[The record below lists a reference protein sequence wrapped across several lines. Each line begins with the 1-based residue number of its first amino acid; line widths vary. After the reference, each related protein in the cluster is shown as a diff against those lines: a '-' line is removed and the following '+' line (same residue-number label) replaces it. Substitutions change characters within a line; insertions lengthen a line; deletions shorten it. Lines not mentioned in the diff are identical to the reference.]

1 MVSEKKRK
9 SKTGF
14 CDDRMVLCRSS
25 QLLGNAFSPFFVVR
39 SILKASPIFFIYIVL
54 LLSLSRYTYAADIE
68 AVLDSADGTS
78 SFKVQ
83 DSAATDALTVDSEG
97 KMIVGHA
104 TAVDGSEML
113 KLQNAGGDFSIF
125 VYSGV
130 CENNVIAEI
139 GDMCVNEASGLV
151 YIKRADGGAATGWR
165 ETAVTVPAVTGTEF
179 LGSAAIAWSDI
190 YVRAIRTDAGQNL
203 TIDTAGGTINI
214 DDTTIDLAT
223 QTVDVTL
230 KADEVDGLNFDSNTV
245 SIDAQNNRVGF
256 GDAAPLATV
265 HVGSGGALANID
277 GSNDLFVNGDI
288 EADGTIFATTVS
300 AGTIIGS
307 IDADLTPGSVVFGD
321 ATGAIDEDNANLFFD
336 NTNNYFGIG
345 TAVPAAKLE
354 VEVEAGENQQAV
366 IIDSARVDQIAIDIT
381 AGQTSADIINVSAS
395 ALTTGVGFDI
405 SNADALVTGTI
416 ASFKSNSAD
425 ASARTLVQI
434 TNDNAAAAGATVLG
448 IHQDGAELALDV
460 NATANDDV
468 VRIQAANANFTND
481 ALFIQSAEED
491 TGAFNFI
498 KLTSDSD
505 GAPDDEL
512 TIAQDGTI
520 TTDGNLI
527 VSGSS
532 TLSGPIIDVSNQTV
546 DVTLNNAVD
555 AFNFNNNA
563 LSIDALN
570 QRVGIGN
577 AAPDAALHVGTGAT
591 GSVDLADGP
600 GDVYI
605 ENDLEV
611 DGNVWLGDA
620 SVDNIEIRGSMVYN
634 ASIDLDG
641 NVLSLD
647 SDGDTSLTADTD
659 DQIDI
664 AIGGVDDFVFTK
676 DQMDVTGAQ
685 IVNVGTIDAGAVAL
699 EITATTEVVVNEDSE
714 DVDLRVESNNQTDM
728 FIVDAGV
735 DRVGINTAAP
745 AAGLTIGAG
754 TNDYA
759 SGIDDLYVT
768 GVLEV
773 DGSVWLGDAA
783 VDNITING
791 DMIYNSSIDLNG
803 NRLTLDADGDT
814 YVQADTDDQIDVA
827 LGNVDEFSFT
837 KDQLDVTGAQ
847 IVNVGTIDA
856 GAVVLEIT
864 ATTEVVVNEDSED
877 VDLRVESDNQADMFI
892 VDAGADRVGINT
904 AAPAAG
910 LTIGAGTND
919 YASGID
925 DLYVTGVL
933 EVDGSVWLGDAAVDN
948 ITINGDMIYNSSIDL
963 NGNRLTLD
971 ADGDTYVQADTDDQI
986 DVALGNVDE
995 FSFTKDQLDVMGA
1008 QIINIGTLEIDSTS
1022 STTHVIDLDATNL
1035 TTGSALGVTVDAS
1048 FADNSTVVNVTATDA
1063 TVSNNLK
1070 LLEIDTEAA
1079 DDLDVFAVNVTRTGG
1094 VSDASIYYD
1103 ETSDKWYLNQGDN
1116 VDVAVATA
1124 TSGGTTDGGAV
1135 TYVTDAADDLA
1146 VGGTDPSAT
1155 FYFDQSEGDLIINT
1169 GGISI
1174 QSDDEK
1180 LFFGAGDDASIYVDP
1195 SNDLFIANTASD
1207 EDISIVVNDGGVM
1220 TNMLFVDSSTSR
1232 IGIGTSTPSEQMN
1245 ISTALALGVDNV
1257 SSGYLN
1263 SADSLYFNVDS
1274 GGTKTGQGF
1283 YFAANRLRNSGG
1295 NELMVIKDDG
1305 RVGIGTTAPVEKL
1318 QISGS
1323 TSIDGSLLTTGS
1335 ISIDADNQYL
1345 YLGDAQDS
1353 SVYYDGTNFVINPS
1367 LVGAGSVLINQDQN
1381 AISFNIDSESST
1393 ANIISVDATELTSGA
1408 VIDATVDA
1416 SFADNAAVIN
1426 VTATDATVSNNLKLL
1441 EIDTEAADDLD
1452 VFAVNVTRTGGVS
1465 DASIYYDETSD
1476 KWYLNQ
1482 GDNVDV
1488 AVATGFSAGTTDAG
1502 AVTYVIGQT
1511 DDFAIGGATSAAD
1524 FFFDQGLGDLYIN
1537 TGSLSIKSDSE
1548 RIYFGASDD
1557 ASITYDGSNL
1567 DFTATGSIDFTDE
1580 NLITTGNISLGADNA
1595 RLYAGASQDASLYYD
1610 GSNLNV
1616 VATGSIDFTDENL
1629 KTVGSISLAND
1640 NSKLYAGLSQDSSVY
1655 FDGTDLI
1662 LLPNDGATTAQVKVV
1677 QNQNIDAMKIST
1689 TATTA
1694 DVIEVDGS
1702 TLTDGAILKATV
1714 DDTLSAGAAIVDI
1727 TGTAVNTDV
1736 RLMEISTTPV
1746 NDADVYLAYLER
1758 GANDATIY
1766 YDEATD
1772 LWWMNQGAGGADIQI
1787 ATASSGGS
1795 TTDGGAITYVTGQTD
1810 DFAVGGTTSAA
1821 DLFFDQS
1828 LGDLYLNTGSL
1839 SINFDN
1845 ENLITTGMATFGSTY
1860 QVVLGND
1867 AGSSAGDF
1875 NGAVAIDT
1883 TANQDYGLTITQSGN
1898 YPGVYVTDGSFTA
1911 VLVDQQGLV
1920 DEVGAGY

>member
-165 ETAVTVPAVTGTEF
+165 ETAVTVPEVTGTEF

-714 DVDLRVESNNQTDM
+714 DVDLRVESDNQADM
-728 FIVDAGV
+728 FIVDAGA

-754 TNDYA
+754 TNNYA
-759 SGIDDLYVT
+759 DQIDDLYVT
-768 GVLEV
+768 GDLEV

-827 LGNVDEFSFT
+827 LGNIDEFSFT

-856 GAVVLEIT
+856 GAVALEIT

-948 ITINGDMIYNSSIDL
+948 ITINGDMIYNASIDL

-971 ADGDTYVQADTDDQI
+971 VDGDTYVQADTDDQI
-986 DVALGNVDE
+986 DVALGDIDE

-1008 QIINIGTLEIDSTS
+1008 QI
-1022 STTHVIDLDATNL
+1022 
-1035 TTGSALGVTVDAS
+1035 
-1048 FADNSTVVNVTATDA
+1048 VNV
-1063 TVSNNLK
+1063 
-1070 LLEIDTEAA
+1070 
-1079 DDLDVFAVNVTRTGG
+1079 
-1094 VSDASIYYD
+1094 
-1103 ETSDKWYLNQGDN
+1103 
-1116 VDVAVATA
+1116 
-1124 TSGGTTDGGAV
+1124 GT
-1135 TYVTDAADDLA
+1135 
-1146 VGGTDPSAT
+1146 
-1155 FYFDQSEGDLIINT
+1155 I
-1169 GGISI
+1169 
-1174 QSDDEK
+1174 
-1180 LFFGAGDDASIYVDP
+1180 
-1195 SNDLFIANTASD
+1195 
-1207 EDISIVVNDGGVM
+1207 
-1220 TNMLFVDSSTSR
+1220 
-1232 IGIGTSTPSEQMN
+1232 
-1245 ISTALALGVDNV
+1245 
-1257 SSGYLN
+1257 
-1263 SADSLYFNVDS
+1263 
-1274 GGTKTGQGF
+1274 
-1283 YFAANRLRNSGG
+1283 
-1295 NELMVIKDDG
+1295 
-1305 RVGIGTTAPVEKL
+1305 
-1318 QISGS
+1318 
-1323 TSIDGSLLTTGS
+1323 
-1335 ISIDADNQYL
+1335 
-1345 YLGDAQDS
+1345 
-1353 SVYYDGTNFVINPS
+1353 
-1367 LVGAGSVLINQDQN
+1367 
-1381 AISFNIDSESST
+1381 
-1393 ANIISVDATELTSGA
+1393 
-1408 VIDATVDA
+1408 
-1416 SFADNAAVIN
+1416 
-1426 VTATDATVSNNLKLL
+1426 
-1441 EIDTEAADDLD
+1441 
-1452 VFAVNVTRTGGVS
+1452 
-1465 DASIYYDETSD
+1465 
-1476 KWYLNQ
+1476 
-1482 GDNVDV
+1482 
-1488 AVATGFSAGTTDAG
+1488 DAG
-1502 AVTYVIGQT
+1502 A
-1511 DDFAIGGATSAAD
+1511 D
-1524 FFFDQGLGDLYIN
+1524 GLGVAAGKGVDV
-1537 TGSLSIKSDSE
+1537 GEDRE
-1548 RIYFGASDD
+1548 DD
-1557 ASITYDGSNL
+1557 
-1567 DFTATGSIDFTDE
+1567 
-1580 NLITTGNISLGADNA
+1580 
-1595 RLYAGASQDASLYYD
+1595 
-1610 GSNLNV
+1610 
-1616 VATGSIDFTDENL
+1616 
-1629 KTVGSISLAND
+1629 
-1640 NSKLYAGLSQDSSVY
+1640 
-1655 FDGTDLI
+1655 
-1662 LLPNDGATTAQVKVV
+1662 
-1677 QNQNIDAMKIST
+1677 
-1689 TATTA
+1689 
-1694 DVIEVDGS
+1694 
-1702 TLTDGAILKATV
+1702 
-1714 DDTLSAGAAIVDI
+1714 
-1727 TGTAVNTDV
+1727 
-1736 RLMEISTTPV
+1736 
-1746 NDADVYLAYLER
+1746 
-1758 GANDATIY
+1758 
-1766 YDEATD
+1766 
-1772 LWWMNQGAGGADIQI
+1772 
-1787 ATASSGGS
+1787 
-1795 TTDGGAITYVTGQTD
+1795 
-1810 DFAVGGTTSAA
+1810 
-1821 DLFFDQS
+1821 
-1828 LGDLYLNTGSL
+1828 
-1839 SINFDN
+1839 
-1845 ENLITTGMATFGSTY
+1845 
-1860 QVVLGND
+1860 
-1867 AGSSAGDF
+1867 
-1875 NGAVAIDT
+1875 
-1883 TANQDYGLTITQSGN
+1883 
-1898 YPGVYVTDGSFTA
+1898 
-1911 VLVDQQGLV
+1911 
-1920 DEVGAGY
+1920 

>member
-783 VDNITING
+783 VNNIKINR

-847 IVNVGTIDA
+847 I
-856 GAVVLEIT
+856 
-864 ATTEVVVNEDSED
+864 
-877 VDLRVESDNQADMFI
+877 
-892 VDAGADRVGINT
+892 
-904 AAPAAG
+904 
-910 LTIGAGTND
+910 
-919 YASGID
+919 
-925 DLYVTGVL
+925 
-933 EVDGSVWLGDAAVDN
+933 
-948 ITINGDMIYNSSIDL
+948 
-963 NGNRLTLD
+963 
-971 ADGDTYVQADTDDQI
+971 
-986 DVALGNVDE
+986 
-995 FSFTKDQLDVMGA
+995 
-1008 QIINIGTLEIDSTS
+1008 INIGTLEIDSTS
-1022 STTHVIDLDATNL
+1022 STTHVIDLDVTNL

-1048 FADNSTVVNVTATDA
+1048 LADNSTVVNVTATDA

-1195 SNDLFIANTASD
+1195 SNDLFIAKTASD

-1452 VFAVNVTRTGGVS
+1452 VFAVNITRAGGVS
-1465 DASIYYDETSD
+1465 DASIYYDESSD
-1476 KWYLNQ
+1476 KWFVNQ
-1482 GDNVDV
+1482 GDGSEVPLS
-1488 AVATGFSAGTTDAG
+1488 TGFSAGTTDAG

-1677 QNQNIDAMKIST
+1677 QNQNIDAMKIAT

-1694 DVIEVDGS
+1694 DVIDVDGT
-1702 TLTDGAILKATV
+1702 TLTDGAIIKATV
-1714 DDTLSAGAAIVDI
+1714 DGTLSAGAAIVDI
-1727 TGTAVNTDV
+1727 TGTAVDTDV

-1772 LWWMNQGAGGADIQI
+1772 LWWMNQGAGAADIQI
-1787 ATASSGGS
+1787 ATGSSGGS
-1795 TTDGGAITYVTGQTD
+1795 TTDGGAITYVTG
-1810 DFAVGGTTSAA
+1810 
-1821 DLFFDQS
+1821 
-1828 LGDLYLNTGSL
+1828 
-1839 SINFDN
+1839 
-1845 ENLITTGMATFGSTY
+1845 
-1860 QVVLGND
+1860 
-1867 AGSSAGDF
+1867 
-1875 NGAVAIDT
+1875 
-1883 TANQDYGLTITQSGN
+1883 
-1898 YPGVYVTDGSFTA
+1898 
-1911 VLVDQQGLV
+1911 
-1920 DEVGAGY
+1920 

>member
-714 DVDLRVESNNQTDM
+714 DVDLRVESDDQADM
-728 FIVDAGV
+728 FIVDAGA

-754 TNDYA
+754 TNNYA

-768 GVLEV
+768 GNLEV

-791 DMIYNSSIDLNG
+791 EMIYNASIDLNG
-803 NRLTLDADGDT
+803 NRLTLDLDGDT
-814 YVQADTDDQIDVA
+814 YVEADTDDQIDIA
-827 LGNVDEFSFT
+827 IGGVDEVSFT

-856 GAVVLEIT
+856 GAVALEIT

-877 VDLRVESDNQADMFI
+877 VDLRVESNNQTDMFI
-892 VDAGADRVGINT
+892 VDAGVDRVGINT

-1452 VFAVNVTRTGGVS
+1452 VFAVNITRAGGVS
-1465 DASIYYDETSD
+1465 DPSIYYDESSD
-1476 KWYLNQ
+1476 KWFVNQ
-1482 GDNVDV
+1482 GDGSEVPLS
-1488 AVATGFSAGTTDAG
+1488 TGFSAGTTDAG

-1537 TGSLSIKSDSE
+1537 TGSLSIKSDDE

-1616 VATGSIDFTDENL
+1616 V
-1629 KTVGSISLAND
+1629 
-1640 NSKLYAGLSQDSSVY
+1640 
-1655 FDGTDLI
+1655 
-1662 LLPNDGATTAQVKVV
+1662 
-1677 QNQNIDAMKIST
+1677 
-1689 TATTA
+1689 
-1694 DVIEVDGS
+1694 
-1702 TLTDGAILKATV
+1702 
-1714 DDTLSAGAAIVDI
+1714 
-1727 TGTAVNTDV
+1727 
-1736 RLMEISTTPV
+1736 
-1746 NDADVYLAYLER
+1746 
-1758 GANDATIY
+1758 
-1766 YDEATD
+1766 
-1772 LWWMNQGAGGADIQI
+1772 
-1787 ATASSGGS
+1787 
-1795 TTDGGAITYVTGQTD
+1795 
-1810 DFAVGGTTSAA
+1810 
-1821 DLFFDQS
+1821 
-1828 LGDLYLNTGSL
+1828 
-1839 SINFDN
+1839 
-1845 ENLITTGMATFGSTY
+1845 
-1860 QVVLGND
+1860 
-1867 AGSSAGDF
+1867 
-1875 NGAVAIDT
+1875 
-1883 TANQDYGLTITQSGN
+1883 
-1898 YPGVYVTDGSFTA
+1898 
-1911 VLVDQQGLV
+1911 
-1920 DEVGAGY
+1920 